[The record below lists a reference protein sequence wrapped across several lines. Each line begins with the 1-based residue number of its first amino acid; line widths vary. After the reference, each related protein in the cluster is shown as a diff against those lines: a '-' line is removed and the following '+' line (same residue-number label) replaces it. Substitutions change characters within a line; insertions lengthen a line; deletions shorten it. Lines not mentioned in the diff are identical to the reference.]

1 MTKKITKREMFAMV
15 SALVEKAEVE
25 NKAEMLKFIEHEIEL
40 LDNKKSKSGQ
50 SKTQKEN
57 EILKEEIFAELSKL
71 GEKVTVSEFQAVTR
85 FAPPE
90 FSNQKISALL
100 NQMEKAGRVGKVVE
114 KKKSYFFVPK
124 AEQLKGGRKNLP
136 PPKLGV
142 DKQLLQVY
150 NKEKKELIV

>member
-15 SALVEKAEVE
+15 SAVVEKAKVE
-25 NKAEMLKFIEHEIEL
+25 NKAEMLNFINHEIEL

-57 EILKEEIFAELSKL
+57 EILKEEILAELK
-71 GEKVTVSEFQAVTR
+71 EINKPVTVSDFQAVTR

-100 NQMEKAGRVGKVVE
+100 NQLVKENRVHKEVI
-114 KKKSYFFVPK
+114 KKKSYFSVV
-124 AEQLKGGRKNLP
+124 AE
-136 PPKLGV
+136 
-142 DKQLLQVY
+142 
-150 NKEKKELIV
+150 

>member
-1 MTKKITKREMFAMV
+1 MIMTKKITKREMFAMI
-15 SALVEKAEVE
+15 SAVVEKAEVE
-25 NKAEMLKFIEHEIEL
+25 NKDEMLKALAHEIEL

-57 EILKEEIFAELSKL
+57 EILKEEIFTELSKL

-100 NQMEKAGRVGKVVE
+100 NQLEKTGRVHKEVI
-114 KKKSYFFVPK
+114 KKKSYFSVV
-124 AEQLKGGRKNLP
+124 AE
-136 PPKLGV
+136 
-142 DKQLLQVY
+142 
-150 NKEKKELIV
+150 